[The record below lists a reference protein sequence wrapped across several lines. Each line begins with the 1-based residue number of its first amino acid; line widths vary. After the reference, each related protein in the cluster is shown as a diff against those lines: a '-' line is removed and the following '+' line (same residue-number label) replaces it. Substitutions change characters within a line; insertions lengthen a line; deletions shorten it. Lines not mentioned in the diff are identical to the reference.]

1 MLYGINIASF
11 LSIDYEFDDTIFQSY
26 FEVFL
31 LLADNKIMRLFIHD
45 DYKGQLMRYI
55 VGTLLCWACLYS
67 STLAAKVSVVQVY
80 TDNVLL
86 DLIKENKHLGQVVL
100 DECQLV
106 QDIQAR
112 AVISNKPAFQ
122 FLWGDMLAFGVC
134 VKKDVPLGLHYM
146 REAADQ
152 GLSEALEQLGRYYH
166 SGKFMQPDIRQAI
179 IFLKEAASLNNLKA
193 QIRLAEIYNTGEG
206 SPLDFPELYAQ
217 LHHSV
222 TDDKK
227 THKKISALLVQL
239 AEKMPERIVNAAK
252 KGKY

>member
-1 MLYGINIASF
+1 MNDENF
-11 LSIDYEFDDTIFQSY
+11 
-26 FEVFL
+26 
-31 LLADNKIMRLFIHD
+31 
-45 DYKGQLMRYI
+45 KGLLMRYI
-55 VGTLLCWACLYS
+55 VFFLLFLGSILPQAFGQ
-67 STLAAKVSVVQVY
+67 KVRVVQVY

-86 DLIKENKHLGQVVL
+86 DLIKENKHLSQVVL

-112 AVISNKPAFQ
+112 AVITNKPAFQ

-152 GLSEALEQLGRYYH
+152 GLPEALEQLGRYYH

-193 QIRLAEIYNTGEG
+193 QIRLAEIYNAGEG

-222 TDDKK
+222 TDNKN
-227 THKKISALLVQL
+227 THRKISALLGEL
-239 AEKMPERIVNAAK
+239 AEKMPERVVNAAK